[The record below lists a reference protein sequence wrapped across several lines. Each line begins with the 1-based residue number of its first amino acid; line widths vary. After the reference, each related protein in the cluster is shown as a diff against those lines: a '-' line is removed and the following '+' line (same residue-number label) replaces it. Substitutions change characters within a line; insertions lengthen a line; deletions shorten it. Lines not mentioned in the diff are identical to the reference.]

1 MGNPSG
7 VIGENCYNRRILEI
21 IKEYDNKDVLNQPH
35 FVNML
40 GGTRLKQFIDSGD
53 TSYDNEAVFGGAKP
67 FRKTKIA
74 KVLKKVVNVLKPK
87 VLALK
92 KAHKRF
98 VKEIDGEDGRIAQNF
113 EPGMQVPE
121 VYEDYGLPPLPMK
134 AGRNYNQKK
143 KGIAKFARN
152 LGNFVK
158 PLARTLKPVSQALVA
173 KAVEKIQGAGAGGRA
188 YNQKKKGVFKL
199 LRNIGNYVKPLAR
212 TLKPVS
218 NALVSKAV
226 EKIQG
231 AGKPRSARGALVS
244 KVMKEQGLGLGA
256 ASKYVKEN
264 GLY

>member
-7 VIGENCYNRRILEI
+7 VIGQNSYNARILEI
-21 IKEYDNKDVLNQPH
+21 IKEYDKKDIFNQPH
-35 FVNML
+35 FVNMI

-53 TSYDNEAVFGGAKP
+53 TSYDSEAVFGGAKP
-67 FRKTKIA
+67 FKKTKVA
-74 KVLKKVVNVLKPK
+74 KVLKIVAKVLKPK

-98 VKEIDGEDGRIAQNF
+98 VKEIDGEDGRIAQNID
-113 EPGMQVPE
+113 PGMQVQE
-121 VYEDYGLPPLPMK
+121 EYEDYGLPPLPMK

-143 KGIAKFARN
+143 KGFAKFMRN
-152 LGNFVK
+152 VGNYVK
-158 PLARTLKPVSQALVA
+158 PAMKQLKPVSDALVS
-173 KAVEKIQGAGAGGRA
+173 KAVEKIQGAGTGGRA

-199 LRNIGNYVKPLAR
+199 LRNVGNFVKPLAK

-218 NALVSKAV
+218 DAIVAKAV
-226 EKIQG
+226 DKIKG
-231 AGKPRSARGALVS
+231 SGKPKSERGAIVAR
-244 KVMKEQGLGLGA
+244 VMREQGLNLPM

>member
-21 IKEYDNKDVLNQPH
+21 IKEYDNKDVFNQPH

-40 GGTRLKQFIDSGD
+40 GGTRLKQFIDAGD
-53 TSYDNEAVFGGAKP
+53 TSYDSEAVFGGKP
-67 FRKTKIA
+67 FRKTKVA
-74 KVLKKVVNVLKPK
+74 KVLKIVAKVLPK
-87 VLALK
+87 VLAIK

-134 AGRNYNQKK
+134 AGRSHNQKK
-143 KGIAKFARN
+143 KGFAKFMRN
-152 LGNFVK
+152 VGEYVK
-158 PLARTLKPVSQALVA
+158 PAMKQLKPISDALVS

-199 LRNIGNYVKPLAR
+199 LRNVGEYVKPLAR

-218 NALVSKAV
+218 DALVSKAV
-226 EKIQG
+226 DKIKG
-231 AGKPRSARGALVS
+231 AGKPRSARGAIVAR
-244 KVMKEQGLGLGA
+244 VMKEQGLNLPM